1 MGKSVAKKSTN
12 KRGINSRLGGFW
24 FVLPS
29 IIAIVFFVYGM
40 IAWTLNMSLTNKNS
54 VSVRKLKY
62 VGFKN
67 YSDLMK
73 DENFTHALT
82 NLFKFTL
89 VFILGALIS
98 GFIMSLLLEKGIKG
112 EGFFRSFYLYPM
124 AISFI
129 AMGTVFNWLLNS
141 ATGEDAGG
149 VNLLLQKAGLGF
161 LQNTWYASPTG
172 SMYAMAIPAIWQV
185 AGYVLA
191 LFLAGFRGIPDEM
204 REAARVD
211 GASEWKIYRHVL
223 FPQLTP
229 TLLTVLIILG
239 HMSMKVFDLIVGIN
253 GKGYVTQTVAVYMWQ
268 VTFDNYDFAKGTAI
282 ALVLLIMVAFLVL
295 PYLRYVN
302 KHEAYR

>member
-1 MGKSVAKKSTN
+1 MGKSIAGKKSQ
-12 KRGINSRLGGFW
+12 INSPLGGFW

-112 EGFFRSFYLYPM
+112 EIGR
-124 AISFI
+124 A
-129 AMGTVFNWLLNS
+129 
-141 ATGEDAGG
+141 
-149 VNLLLQKAGLGF
+149 
-161 LQNTWYASPTG
+161 
-172 SMYAMAIPAIWQV
+172 
-185 AGYVLA
+185 
-191 LFLAGFRGIPDEM
+191 
-204 REAARVD
+204 
-211 GASEWKIYRHVL
+211 HV
-223 FPQLTP
+223 
-229 TLLTVLIILG
+229 
-239 HMSMKVFDLIVGIN
+239 
-253 GKGYVTQTVAVYMWQ
+253 
-268 VTFDNYDFAKGTAI
+268 
-282 ALVLLIMVAFLVL
+282 
-295 PYLRYVN
+295 
-302 KHEAYR
+302 

>member
-1 MGKSVAKKSTN
+1 MSKSTAV
-12 KRGINSRLGGFW
+12 KKGSINSRLGGFW

-29 IIAIVFFVYGM
+29 IVAIIFFVYGM
-40 IAWTLNMSLTNKNS
+40 IIWTLNMSLTNKNS

-67 YSDLMK
+67 YSELFK

-141 ATGEDAGG
+141 ATGKDAGG
-149 VNLLLQKAGLGF
+149 INLLLQKSGLGF

-211 GASEWKIYRHVL
+211 GAAEWKIGRAHV
-223 FPQLTP
+223 
-229 TLLTVLIILG
+229 
-239 HMSMKVFDLIVGIN
+239 
-253 GKGYVTQTVAVYMWQ
+253 
-268 VTFDNYDFAKGTAI
+268 
-282 ALVLLIMVAFLVL
+282 
-295 PYLRYVN
+295 
-302 KHEAYR
+302 

>member
-1 MGKSVAKKSTN
+1 MSKSIAGKKSQ
-12 KRGINSRLGGFW
+12 INSPLGGFW

-112 EGFFRSFYLYPM
+112 EGFFRSFYLFGS
-124 AISFI
+124 IFIKHGSF
-129 AMGTVFNWLLNS
+129 
-141 ATGEDAGG
+141 
-149 VNLLLQKAGLGF
+149 
-161 LQNTWYASPTG
+161 
-172 SMYAMAIPAIWQV
+172 
-185 AGYVLA
+185 
-191 LFLAGFRGIPDEM
+191 
-204 REAARVD
+204 
-211 GASEWKIYRHVL
+211 
-223 FPQLTP
+223 
-229 TLLTVLIILG
+229 
-239 HMSMKVFDLIVGIN
+239 
-253 GKGYVTQTVAVYMWQ
+253 
-268 VTFDNYDFAKGTAI
+268 
-282 ALVLLIMVAFLVL
+282 
-295 PYLRYVN
+295 
-302 KHEAYR
+302 